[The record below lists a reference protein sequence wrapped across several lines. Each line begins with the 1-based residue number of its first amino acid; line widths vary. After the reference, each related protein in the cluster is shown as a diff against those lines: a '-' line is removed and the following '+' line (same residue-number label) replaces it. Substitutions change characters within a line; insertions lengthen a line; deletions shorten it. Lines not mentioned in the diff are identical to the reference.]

1 MISLRRHT
9 FCSFHLHSESSKCV
23 RPLKYSNWYKRKLF
37 PHSAHR
43 CNSKSAYIRGISYTI
58 GFLYHLLTSVYF
70 NSQSHFYNYCPLL
83 VWEWSQCF
91 NRMNYFKSIIT
102 NILMKYEYLILD
114 DRDVNISYT
123 RIEMQFLVTMHIIT
137 RLIKI
142 FSSLQQSTC
151 N

>member
-1 MISLRRHT
+1 
-9 FCSFHLHSESSKCV
+9 
-23 RPLKYSNWYKRKLF
+23 
-37 PHSAHR
+37 
-43 CNSKSAYIRGISYTI
+43 
-58 GFLYHLLTSVYF
+58 
-70 NSQSHFYNYCPLL
+70 
-83 VWEWSQCF
+83 
-91 NRMNYFKSIIT
+91 
-102 NILMKYEYLILD
+102 MKYEYLILD